1 MRAVAGGAVQNL
13 SKVSLLA
20 LLGEEK
26 GCMAEDDTAVKGK
39 ERQKRGK
46 LRDKV
51 EGTRTGRRLLD
62 MKGGEI

>member
-1 MRAVAGGAVQNL
+1 M
-13 SKVSLLA
+13 A

-26 GCMAEDDTAVKGK
+26 GCMAEDDAVVKGK

-46 LRDKV
+46 LRGKV
-51 EGTRTGRRLLD
+51 GGTRTGRRRLD